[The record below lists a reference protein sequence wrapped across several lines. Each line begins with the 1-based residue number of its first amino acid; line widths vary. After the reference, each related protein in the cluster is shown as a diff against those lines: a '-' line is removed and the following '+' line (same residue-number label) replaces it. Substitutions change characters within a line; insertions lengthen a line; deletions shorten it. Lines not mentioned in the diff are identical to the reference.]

1 MTVIKVVFSLISDKS
16 LHVSDNQK
24 RWIVVGIGMHLV
36 LLPGLRSFVSR
47 EMSQFYESLK
57 TSKNI
62 DTQVSGSHMKKDGFF
77 LLNYDS
83 INNNKKGKPFDYKVT
98 SAEDLGKLYLQ
109 PHMAKFTGLILGL
122 ICYYKYLFLHMK

>member
-1 MTVIKVVFSLISDKS
+1 M
-16 LHVSDNQK
+16 
-24 RWIVVGIGMHLV
+24 VGTGIHLV
-36 LLPGLRSFVSR
+36 LLPGLRSFVSL
-47 EMSQFYESLK
+47 EISQFYESLK

-62 DTQVSGSHMKKDGFF
+62 DTQVCGSHMKKDGSF

-83 INNNKKGKPFDYKVT
+83 INNNKKGKTYDYRVI

-122 ICYYKYLFLHMK
+122 ICCYKYLFLHMK